1 MNKRIATNGG
11 RLMGINE
18 LSQYL
23 GVGLNTAKS
32 FGRNHGAVVTIG
44 TRVLYD
50 RAVIDEAIESERLQQ
65 GGNNAD

>member
-23 GVGLNTAKS
+23 GVGLNTAKK
-32 FGRNHGAVVTIG
+32 FGRDHKAVVTIG

-50 RAVIDEAIESERLQQ
+50 RAVIDKAIEFERVQQ
-65 GGNNAD
+65 GENDAG

>member
-23 GVGLNTAKS
+23 GVGLNTAKK
-32 FGRNHGAVVTIG
+32 FGRDHNAVVTIG

-50 RAVIDEAIESERLQQ
+50 RAVIDKAIEVKRVQKGESD
-65 GGNNAD
+65 AD